1 MSKIPPSV
9 EDVVAE
15 SFKVKDVVYYED
27 KVEFSLQEMSP
38 TETGPLFK
46 DLYMKLTGMGL
57 LLKLF
62 HDGEDLKLLV
72 FPISGGPGVG
82 DRLRYALSAVTVAT
96 VLFSAWVISDGTAS
110 LLRELGMQVDVLS
123 STIFHS
129 LGILAFLLVHELGH
143 SLKWEG
149 KYKVDLMIPA
159 PPPPFGFG
167 TLGDLLVR
175 DRPFINREEQ
185 LDVAL
190 YGLLAG
196 LSIGLII
203 SLLGLL
209 QSIPVP
215 SDVASAWIEEGKA
228 GMLPTPLIFL
238 LMEVALSPGGGNML
252 LLSPLALA
260 GLGALLISFF
270 LSMPVLPWDGGHV
283 ASSLTSGRVRWLEW
297 VAVLGMM
304 LINPLLGALMLIA
317 KLIPAYPWVLDEY
330 SEVPQRK
337 RRRGLFLYL
346 LILMIS
352 VPILQ

>member
-9 EDVVAE
+9 EDVVTE
-15 SFKVKDVVYYED
+15 SFEVKDVVYYED
-27 KVEFSLQEMSP
+27 KVEFSLQEISP
-38 TETGPLFK
+38 VETGPLFK
-46 DLYMKLTGMGL
+46 GLYMKLTGMGL
-57 LLKLF
+57 LPKLF
-62 HDGEDLKLLV
+62 HDGEDLKLLI
-72 FPISGGPGVG
+72 FSMPGRLGVS
-82 DRLRYALSAVTVAT
+82 DKLRYALSAVTAAT
-96 VLFSAWVISDGTAS
+96 VLFSAWIISNGTAS
-110 LLRELGMQVDVLS
+110 LLGELGMQVDVLGP
-123 STIFHS
+123 TILHS

-143 SLKWEG
+143 SLRWEG
-149 KYKVDLMIPA
+149 RYKVDLMIPA

-196 LSIGLII
+196 LSAGLII

-209 QSIPVP
+209 QSVPIP
-215 SDVASAWIEEGKA
+215 SDVASTWIEEGKA

-238 LMEVALSPGGGNML
+238 LMEIALSPSGGNMF

-283 ASSLTSGRVRWLEW
+283 ASSLAGGRVRWLEW
-297 VAVLGMM
+297 IAVLGMIF
-304 LINPLLGALMLIA
+304 INPLLGALMLVA
-317 KLIPAYPWVLDEY
+317 KLIPAYPAVLDEY

-337 RRRGLFLYL
+337 KRRGLFLYL

-352 VPILQ
+352 VPVLQ